1 MSYGYLSPSF
11 SSIFAS
17 NRPKTKT
24 EVEAEAEAEF
34 LKVLAI
40 KTAAEKKKADASH
53 RKFKLQCAARRAQ
66 RKARKGK

>member
-1 MSYGYLSPSF
+1 MSNGYSVLSTRANF
-11 SSIFAS
+11 SS

-24 EVEAEAEAEF
+24 EIEAEAEVEF
-34 LKVLAI
+34 LKTLAI

-53 RKFKLQCAARRAQ
+53 RKFKQQCAARRAQ